1 MAGLLMTTY
10 RLGIVVALLLAAI
23 ALAMTNPTM
32 EEYLRFVELKLGA
45 ALDTMDHSTSDREKT
60 MIRAV
65 FRSQGK
71 RLLEGI
77 VRPATTRTNWG
88 LWSLYRTNVMDTE
101 VIVLGVASWF
111 VPLRGVEE
119 ATVKIGRLAF

>member
-1 MAGLLMTTY
+1 MTSWH
-10 RLGIVVALLLAAI
+10 LGIVVATLLVAIGLAV
-23 ALAMTNPTM
+23 TNPTI
-32 EEYLRFVELKLGA
+32 EEYLHFVELKLAA
-45 ALDTMDHSTSDREKT
+45 ALERMDQPEREKT

-71 RLLEGI
+71 RLLEGV
-77 VRPATTRTNWG
+77 VRPATTRANWG
-88 LWSLYRTNVMDTE
+88 LWSVYRTNIMNEEIV
-101 VIVLGVASWF
+101 VLGVATWF

>member
-1 MAGLLMTTY
+1 MADLLMTTY
-10 RLGIVVALLLAAI
+10 RLGIVVALLLGAI
-23 ALAMTNPTM
+23 ALAVTNPTM
-32 EEYLRFVELKLGA
+32 EEYLRFVELKLVA
-45 ALDTMDHSTSDREKT
+45 ALDTMDHSTSDREKA
-60 MIRAV
+60 MIRTL

-71 RLLEGI
+71 RLLEGV

-111 VPLRGVEE
+111 VPLSGVEE

>member
-1 MAGLLMTTY
+1 MTTY
-10 RLGIVVALLLAAI
+10 RLGIVVAVLLAAI

-45 ALDTMDHSTSDREKT
+45 ALEKMDHSVSDRERT

-71 RLLEGI
+71 RLLDGI

-101 VIVLGVASWF
+101 IIVLGVASWF
-111 VPLRGVEE
+111 VPLSGVEE